1 MGSLM
6 VSLRNAAGSMGAF
19 ERAMGVVQSN
29 VTNATTPGYARQRVE
44 FQSQRIQPE
53 LGLAGGVTWSG
64 TMDSRNA
71 FAESNVRRR
80 ASEYG
85 AADEMATQLK
95 RMEPLFDISGDSG
108 LPGALTNLVEAF
120 SALTVSPN
128 DNAMRQTAIDRA
140 TQLADSFH
148 ALSNGLGEA
157 LHTVD
162 RSLTDQVNTINSTVA
177 KIVEINREFRSDAR
191 AVSDAGLQA
200 RLATLQED
208 LSESGDFTILT
219 AEDGSSTIF
228 LGGQVMVAG
237 GDKAYPLSVDT
248 SGGQA
253 RLLDSQ
259 GRDITDKVSG
269 GRVSSLLTLRNS
281 TIPQHQAEIDRMAQV
296 LADTVN
302 TTLSGGVDST
312 GQPPAQNLFEYDSTQ
327 GAARTL
333 RTNSLQPGNL
343 ALADSTAPGG
353 NGVALKLADLSK
365 AKSIDGLTFSEF
377 YGNRASAL
385 GLQLQIAEEHVNT
398 KSQLVAQA
406 RQLRDEV
413 QQVDL
418 NEEAIL
424 IIQYQRGY
432 QASAKLVQTLDEM
445 TEIALGLLR

>member
-6 VSLRNAAGSMGAF
+6 VSLRSAAGSMSAF

-29 VTNATTPGYARQRVE
+29 VTNSTTPGYARQRVE

-53 LGLAGGVTWSG
+53 LGLAGGVTWNG
-64 TMDSRNA
+64 TMDSRNS

-85 AADEMATQLK
+85 AADEMAAQLK
-95 RMEPLFDISGDSG
+95 RMEPLFDIRGDSG

-120 SALTVSPN
+120 SALTVAPN

-148 ALSNGLGEA
+148 ALANGLGDA
-157 LHTVD
+157 MHTVD
-162 RSLTDQVNTINSTVA
+162 RSLQDQVNTINATVA

-191 AVSDAGLQA
+191 TVRDAGLQA
-200 RLATLQED
+200 KLATLQED

-219 AEDGSSTIF
+219 AEDGASTIF

-237 GDKAYPLSVDT
+237 GDKSYPLSVDT

-269 GRVSSLLTLRNS
+269 GRVSSLLALRNS
-281 TIPQHQAEIDRMAQV
+281 TLPQHQAEIDRMAQV

-302 TTLSGGVDST
+302 TTLGGGVDST
-312 GQPPAQNLFEYDSTQ
+312 GQPPGQNLFEYDSTQ

-333 RTNSLQPGNL
+333 RTNSLQPGDL

-353 NGVALKLADLSK
+353 NGVALKLAELSK
-365 AKSIDGLTFSEF
+365 TKSIDGLTFSEF

-385 GLQLQIAEEHVNT
+385 GLQLQIAEERVDT

>member
-29 VTNATTPGYARQRVE
+29 VTNASTPGYARQRVE
-44 FQSQRIQPE
+44 FQSERIQPE
-53 LGLAGGVTWSG
+53 LGLSGGVTWSG
-64 TMDSRNA
+64 TLDSRSS

-80 ASEYG
+80 AAEFG
-85 AADEMATQLK
+85 AADEMSAQLK
-95 RMEPLFDISGDSG
+95 RVEPLFDISGDSG
-108 LPGALTNLVEAF
+108 VPGALTDLVESF

-148 ALSNGLGEA
+148 ALSNGLAEA
-157 LHTVD
+157 SHTVE
-162 RSLTDQVNTINSTVA
+162 RSLQDQVSSINSTVA
-177 KIVEINREFRSDAR
+177 KIVEINREFRSDVR

-200 RLATLQED
+200 QLATLQED

-237 GDKAYPLSVDT
+237 GDKAYPLSVDA

-253 RLLDSQ
+253 LLLDSQ
-259 GRDITDKVSG
+259 GRDVTDKVSS

-281 TIPQHQAEIDRMAQV
+281 IIPQHQSEIDRLAQV
-296 LADTVN
+296 VADTVN
-302 TTLSGGVDST
+302 TTLGGGVDST
-312 GQPPAQNLFEYDSTQ
+312 GQPPTQNLFEYDSTL

-333 RTNSLQPGNL
+333 RTNALQPGDL

-353 NGVALKLADLSK
+353 NGVALKLADLSQ

-377 YGNRASAL
+377 YGNRAASV
-385 GLQLQIAEEHVNT
+385 GLQLQSAEESVAT

-406 RQLRDEV
+406 RELRDEV

-432 QASAKLVQTLDEM
+432 QASAQLVKTLNEM